1 MSDNQAYVDSSKTD
15 DDGAV
20 RNISDNVA
28 NKQTPSD
35 LETIVNDELDR
46 IGQGGRWVW

>member
-1 MSDNQAYVDSSKTD
+1 MSVNQAYKTD
-15 DDGAV
+15 DSAV
-20 RNISDNVA
+20 ENASSPDKNSQP
-28 NKQTPSD
+28 N